1 VDAENLRG
9 KSMADKPL
17 LHTQAAAL
25 ARLKKD
31 GTVHWSATSAT
42 DSRAM
47 NALVEK
53 GIAVKVTIDEIV
65 TVYQLAK

>member
-1 VDAENLRG
+1 
-9 KSMADKPL
+9 MADKPL
-17 LHTQAAAL
+17 PPTQAAAL
-25 ARLKKD
+25 ARIKSE
-31 GTVHWSATSAT
+31 GTVHWSATTAT
-42 DSRAM
+42 ESRAM